1 MSDTQKKFQRVDFD
15 LTNLRNEMKDLS
27 TKNLTFRNDI
37 LGAIREIKDICRTNT
52 AAINKLSDD
61 VKVIRDDLTFKID
74 AGNKN
79 IEINIKEIGDLGT
92 DLNNFKSIAEKEIF
106 ETKSECGY
114 LNKSVKK
121 IIHENEQSI
130 INQRQ
135 NQERQQDFFSKKLD
149 SFLEKIEQIHS
160 GMERKI
166 DTLERDIVG
175 RRDQD
180 DNTRKML

>member
-1 MSDTQKKFQRVDFD
+1 VSDTQKKFQRVDFD

-52 AAINKLSDD
+52 AAINKLIDD